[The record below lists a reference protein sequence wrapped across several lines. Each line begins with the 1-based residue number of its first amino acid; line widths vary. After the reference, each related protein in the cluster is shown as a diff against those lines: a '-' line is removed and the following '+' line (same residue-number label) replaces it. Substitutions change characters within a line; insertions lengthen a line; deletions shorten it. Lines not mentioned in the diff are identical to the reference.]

1 MRLIG
6 SFQTITIHGRSGTVP
21 VSPAGAP
28 TPGGT
33 AVGVPAIVTRRAG
46 AGARRGDAAL
56 GRRARVDLIRA
67 VAGERDLD
75 LAGAALDR
83 HGDGRG
89 GLVGA
94 LRTDGD
100 DEARG
105 LRRCLE
111 REHRAVAGAPH
122 LDARRR
128 GGRPRGPPCGG
139 PRAGG
144 GAPRR
149 GPGGPPR
156 GGAPPPP

>member
-21 VSPAGAP
+21 VSPAG
-28 TPGGT
+28 TSTSVGT
-33 AVGVPAIVTRRAG
+33 AVGIRSIVTRRAG

-94 LRTDGD
+94 LRTGGD
-100 DEARG
+100 DEARRPP
-105 LRRCLE
+105 RRPG
-111 REHRAVAGAPH
+111 REHPAGAGAPPPPGP
-122 LDARRR
+122 RR
-128 GGRPRGPPCGG
+128 GGRPRG
-139 PRAGG
+139 RA
-144 GAPRR
+144 
-149 GPGGPPR
+149 GGPPR
-156 GGAPPPP
+156 